1 MTRGTVLLIA
11 VTAAGFVVRPAGQ
24 APPGEEPAPRFEAI
38 EATIEPLARFVAGG
52 NTVLRVRFDPNR
64 PLPPPQVR
72 YDTEFGTVVL
82 ADDGKGFD
90 ARAGDGRY
98 TALGSM
104 DLVAFRNRLVRLVRS
119 KTAVPVRAW
128 RMRAKETLD
137 ARLDT
142 RHLQAGREYP
152 IELWGDPAAIDARRS
167 LLIRDLSVVQDPAR
181 TRGSCGQASTGP
193 WSFGYLM
200 DQIANTPATGIT
212 GAQLAR
218 DWLETWSGPQVVN
231 GWTVRARP
239 LVQTEILDDWI
250 AASGGPGL
258 PLDLSRAPFRLLAI
272 VNRIDLRSQGAYGG
286 AGGGELRFVFMH
298 MPTDCRPGRQFL
310 VILEFGVPFSGC
322 LNLQAY
328 ARQWRQLSAL
338 PIGSPVYNAALQ
350 AITQQVVAA
359 GAGAGKVNGSTLNQL
374 RTNENRLDD
383 TGDGL
388 DWELRE
394 FRLDAASGGLATVT
408 LAQTPD
414 RTLNSSDTVGDYV
427 NLHASDIVAGD
438 YVVPLQ
444 FPGGLPFRAGNRVYQ
459 LSSRHWDASALHPIV
474 NREARH
480 QFSLNTCNACHGGET
495 ATEFRHVGGAPFGT
509 PASLSAFLTGETI
522 ADPADTAPVR
532 VFNDLERRATDLD
545 AFLNM
550 SCLVSPIDF
559 PLRATH

>member
-11 VTAAGFVVRPAGQ
+11 ATAVGLVVRPSGQ
-24 APPGEEPAPRFEAI
+24 APAGEEAAPRFEAI
-38 EATIEPLARFVAGG
+38 DATIEPLARFVPGG

-90 ARAGDGRY
+90 ARAGDGQY

-104 DLVAFRNRLVRLVRS
+104 DLVAFRNRLMRLVRS
-119 KTAVPVRAW
+119 RTAVPVRAW
-128 RMRAKETLD
+128 RTRAKETLD
-137 ARLDT
+137 ARLALP
-142 RHLQAGREYP
+142 HLQAGRQYP

-167 LLIRDLSVVQDPAR
+167 LMIRDLSVVQDPAR
-181 TRGSCGQASTGP
+181 TRGSCGQASMGP

-200 DQIANTPATGIT
+200 DQIANTPATGLT
-212 GAQLAR
+212 GSQLAR
-218 DWLETWSGPQVVN
+218 DWLETWSTPQVVN

-250 AASGGPGL
+250 AASGGAGL
-258 PLDLSRAPFRLLAI
+258 PLDMSRAPFRLLAI
-272 VNRIDLRSQGAYGG
+272 VNRLDLRAQGAFGG

-310 VILEFGVPFSGC
+310 VIFDYSVPFSGC
-322 LNLQAY
+322 LNLKAY
-328 ARQWRQLSAL
+328 ARQWRLLSAL
-338 PIGSPVYNAALQ
+338 PIGSPIYNAVLQ
-350 AITQQVVAA
+350 AITQQVVTAGV
-359 GAGAGKVNGSTLNQL
+359 GAGRVNGSTLEQV

-394 FRLDAASGGLATVT
+394 FRLDPASRGLAMVP

-414 RTLNSSDTVGDYV
+414 RTLNFSDTLGDYV
-427 NLHASDIVAGD
+427 NLNAPEIVAGD
-438 YVVPLQ
+438 YIVPLQ
-444 FPGGLPFRAGNRVYQ
+444 FPGGLPFRAGSRVYQ
-459 LSSRHWDASALHPIV
+459 LSSRHWDASTLRPIM

-480 QFSLNTCNACHGGET
+480 QFSLNTCSACHGRET
-495 ATEFRHVGGAPFGT
+495 ATEFLHVGGAPFGT
-509 PASLSAFLTGETI
+509 PAPLSAFLTGETV
-522 ADPADTAPVR
+522 ADPADGAPVR

-559 PLRATH
+559 PLRETH

>member
-11 VTAAGFVVRPAGQ
+11 ATAVGLVVRPAGQ
-24 APPGEEPAPRFEAI
+24 APAGEELAPRFEAI
-38 EATIEPLARFVAGG
+38 EATIEPLARFVPGG

-64 PLPPPQVR
+64 PLPPQQVR

-82 ADDGKGFD
+82 ADDGRGFD
-90 ARAGDGRY
+90 ARAGDGQY

-104 DLVAFRNRLVRLVRS
+104 DLVAFRNRLVRLMRS
-119 KTAVPVRAW
+119 RTAMPVRAW
-128 RMRAKETLD
+128 RTRSKEAVD
-137 ARLDT
+137 ARLDF

-167 LLIRDLSVVQDPAR
+167 LLIRDLSVVQDPTR
-181 TRGSCGQASTGP
+181 TRGSCGQASMGP

-200 DQIANTPATGIT
+200 EQIANTPATGIT

-218 DWLETWSGPQVVN
+218 DWLETWSRPQVVN

-272 VNRIDLRSQGAYGG
+272 VNRIDLRSQSAYGG
-286 AGGGELRFVFMH
+286 TGGGELRFVFMH
-298 MPTDCRPGRQFL
+298 MPTDCQPGRQFL
-310 VILEFGVPFSGC
+310 VNFEFRVPFSGC
-322 LNLQAY
+322 LNLKAY
-328 ARQWRQLSAL
+328 ARQWRLLSVL
-338 PIGSPVYNAALQ
+338 PIGTPVYNAVLQ

-359 GAGAGKVNGSTLNQL
+359 GAGVGMVNGSTLDQV

-394 FRLDAASGGLATVT
+394 FRLDPASRGLAMVP
-408 LAQTPD
+408 LSQTPD
-414 RTLNSSDTVGDYV
+414 RTLNFSETVGDYV
-427 NLHASDIVAGD
+427 NLYASDIVAGD
-438 YVVPLQ
+438 YLVPLQ

-459 LSSRHWDASALHPIV
+459 LSSRHWDASPLRPIV

-480 QFSLNTCNACHGGET
+480 QFSLNTCNACHGRET

-509 PASLSAFLTGETI
+509 PAPLSAFLTGETV
-522 ADPADTAPVR
+522 ADPADTTPVR

-550 SCLVSPIDF
+550 SCLASPIDF
-559 PLRATH
+559 PLRETH